1 VPTIHHD
8 GHSDG
13 NSVPAAHSTFHS
25 AAAPVE
31 MPKVVGSVNLLD
43 WDEEPSHHHQVQAQS
58 QPSFQ
63 QIILKDYNP
72 AAMTPQL
79 FQQKWT
85 EMREVINSKL
95 QGLQG
100 NALQIQAIEEN
111 LRNHKVCYLK
121 ILCDFF
127 PIIICL
133 SSFRYL

>member
-1 VPTIHHD
+1 MPTHHD
-8 GHSDG
+8 VHSDG
-13 NSVPAAHSTFHS
+13 NSVQAVHSTFHS
-25 AAAPVE
+25 AAPPVE

-43 WDEEPSHHHQVQAQS
+43 WDEEPSHHHHSQAQN

-100 NALQIQAIEEN
+100 KALQIQAIEDN
-111 LRNHKVCYLK
+111 LRNHKVCDFK
-121 ILCDFF
+121 ILF
-127 PIIICL
+127 
-133 SSFRYL
+133 